1 MFYFTGL
8 HAGEVGV
15 GCNHMLIVR
24 ANVRGMGRRCVVVQL
39 GWSFQYAMPCVL
51 ATSLHPPRYIR
62 SLGQGPNLLAS
73 PIYEVKDKFVRLHSL

>member
-8 HAGEVGV
+8 HAGEVDV

-24 ANVRGMGRRCVVVQL
+24 ANVQGMGRRCVVVQL
-39 GWSFQYAMPCVL
+39 GWSFHYVMFCVL
-51 ATSLHPPRYIR
+51 VASLHPPRYTC

-73 PIYEVKDKFVRLHSL
+73 LIYEVKDKCVRLHSP